1 MPRML
6 TMLSCSLLVLLP
18 GCSTFGPDPAGQ
30 EQITSLVVDDAAFAE
45 LGLRRDWTG
54 FPVIGD
60 RQQIREV
67 YADPS
72 TVVVQE
78 TGSTVSAL
86 DPATGALRWHDRMGS
101 PLTRYISLRPITY
114 RGVPSIL
121 VSSESELFIHQ
132 ADTGNLLAR
141 QSLAKVVNT
150 GPVING
156 NLAIYGTASGEI
168 MAHAI
173 VPGVRVWGHD
183 LEGPIETGPTWVRGA
198 VVAVSDSG
206 QLASV
211 SADTGAL
218 FGRGRMFDGTTTDP
232 VAGDQ
237 LLFVASL
244 DQSVW
249 AFDPFDP
256 ARPVWRFQ
264 TPAPLTMQPTVHA
277 GMLYVATSDR
287 GLVALDQATGRVVWE
302 NPEVRGE
309 VIALQRDRLLVFHEG
324 QAWTVSPTSGVVY
337 DHAVLPTVAGMTTDR
352 FVDGSIY
359 VWGSGGGVAKF
370 RARF

>member
-1 MPRML
+1 MPRTLL
-6 TMLSCSLLVLLP
+6 TLACSLCALLP
-18 GCSTFGPDPAGQ
+18 ACSTFGPDTGEQ
-30 EQITSLVVDDAAFAE
+30 RQITPLVVDDAAFAE

-54 FPVIGD
+54 FPIVGD
-60 RQQIREV
+60 RQRIREV
-67 YADPS
+67 YADPQH
-72 TVVVQE
+72 VVVQE

-86 DPATGALRWHDRMGS
+86 DPDTGALRWHDRMGS
-101 PLTRYISLRPITY
+101 PLIKYISLRPYTY
-114 RGVPSIL
+114 RGVDAIL
-121 VSSESELFIHQ
+121 VSSESEILIHQ

-173 VPGVRVWGHD
+173 LPGVRVWGHD
-183 LEGPIETGPTWVRGA
+183 LNGPIETGPTYIRGA
-198 VVAVSDSG
+198 VAAVSDAG
-206 QLASV
+206 QLACV
-211 SADTGAL
+211 SADTGSL
-218 FGRGRMFDGTTTDP
+218 FGRGRMFDGTATDP

-249 AFDPFDP
+249 AFDPFSP

-264 TPAPLTMQPTVHA
+264 TPAPLTIQPTAHA
-277 GMLYVATSDR
+277 GVLYVTTEDR
-287 GLVALDQATGRVVWE
+287 GLVALDQASGRVIWE
-302 NPEVRGE
+302 NPEVRGQ

-324 QAWTVSPTSGVVY
+324 QAWTVSPTSGVIY
-337 DHAVLPTVAGMTTDR
+337 NHATLPTVAGLTTDR
-352 FVDGSIY
+352 FVDGSIFA
-359 VWGSGGGVAKF
+359 WGSGGGVAKF